1 MRRDEG
7 ERGSREGDG
16 GWREI
21 LGERRSG
28 ARSLKLGFGIGWWF
42 SDAGRH
48 EQLRERERERER
60 SGMFE
65 VSESG
70 ERGKM
75 KGIREGAAVSIKEIM
90 ATASFDLSFSCS

>member
-1 MRRDEG
+1 MKERGDRGKVVVDG
-7 ERGSREGDG
+7 ERFSERGDLARGVWSWGSGLDG
-16 GWREI
+16 GF
-21 LGERRSG
+21 LMQVAMSSSG
-28 ARSLKLGFGIGWWF
+28 
-42 SDAGRH
+42 
-48 EQLRERERERER
+48 RERERER

-90 ATASFDLSFSCS
+90 ATATFDLSFSCS